1 MILSSLSVCVLVY
14 VCHFSAI
21 SFLISFTFRKKIK
34 TLLTHVSTKK
44 THMYKYVNT
53 YIQIQTHIQ
62 KRNKHIYT
70 NSILM
75 SFVGFTLLIQL
86 SFSSFFFLHLF
97 FFLLFF
103 LSHSISMSVL
113 FSFFL
118 FDLSLPCFDF
128 LSSVFL
134 AFFFFHTFF
143 KHFTLTFLISSFS
156 FFSLHPLLSSSNLF
170 FLLFSFCFLAP
181 CLFYSFFFLFLSIII
196 FFPNSLSH

>member
-1 MILSSLSVCVLVY
+1 MIFSSLSVCVLVY

-21 SFLISFTFRKKIK
+21 SFLISFTFKKKIK

-62 KRNKHIYT
+62 KQNKHIYT

-97 FFLLFF
+97 FF
-103 LSHSISMSVL
+103 
-113 FSFFL
+113 
-118 FDLSLPCFDF
+118 
-128 LSSVFL
+128 SSVFSL
-134 AFFFFHTFF
+134 
-143 KHFTLTFLISSFS
+143 SFY
-156 FFSLHPLLSSSNLF
+156 LHV
-170 FLLFSFCFLAP
+170 C
-181 CLFYSFFFLFLSIII
+181 SFFFLSFRFES
-196 FFPNSLSH
+196 SLF